1 MTISYQCILYL
12 YSPCLN
18 HLRYTI
24 TLVKHQISASF
35 SLSTIQNRK
44 QINKHGVQFKV
55 PMRLGGYCAYSYFNM
70 LFHVCLTYPRGLLFS
85 EEGNLGERGYGG
97 TGSSRGRGNSSEY
110 VMHGRK
116 TNQKKEETSMGVLS
130 IHIENSILLFKS
142 TAMQW
147 KEEEEKH
154 PLGLEQPGMQS

>member
-1 MTISYQCILYL
+1 MKISYQCILYL
-12 YSPCLN
+12 YSPYLN

-24 TLVKHQISASF
+24 TSVQHQISASF

-44 QINKHGVQFKV
+44 QINKHGVQFKG

-85 EEGNLGERGYGG
+85 EEADLGERGYGG

-130 IHIENSILLFKS
+130 IHIENSILLLRALQCNGK
-142 TAMQW
+142 
-147 KEEEEKH
+147 KKKNI
-154 PLGLEQPGMQS
+154 LLV